1 MASPGQLKRLRRVE
15 RRSLPE
21 ALAAYHAGQ
30 LSARTLDSM
39 LYLPREQQQAELTR
53 RLSEARQREE
63 RHRTVATAIKQ
74 YLDGLGNQKVDLVE
88 LSKIIKKALAA

>member
-1 MASPGQLKRLRRVE
+1 
-15 RRSLPE
+15 
-21 ALAAYHAGQ
+21 
-30 LSARTLDSM
+30 
-39 LYLPREQQQAELTR
+39 LPREQQQAELTR

>member
-1 MASPGQLKRLRRVE
+1 MPSAGQLKRLRRVE

-39 LYLPREQQQAELTR
+39 LYMPREQQQAELTR

-63 RHRTVATAIKQ
+63 NHRTVATAIKQ
-74 YLDGLGNQKVDLVE
+74 YVDDLGERKVDLIE
-88 LSKIIKKALAA
+88 LSKIIKKALAV